1 MNKVTLPE
9 ILDIAQ
15 YEKARDQL
23 RREYDS
29 SHRLEKIRAPA
40 CVNLA
45 PLFGALEAA
54 SDAAAPEVMKNVCTR
69 FLASLSAFYG
79 IASPSLKLLGPRPH
93 STHEG
98 HLANELFGDYDIKV
112 AKIRLWMR
120 TPMKKQWT
128 SSKTILSTLCHEFM
142 HHLDVTALG
151 FPNSFHTIG
160 FYERTHR
167 LYLAA
172 LGHPYYPLKWRRV
185 RFEGR
190 QTIDWQETKRLGA
203 KVLGRT
209 KMRGT
214 HKATGSPAQP
224 IDLAED

>member
-1 MNKVTLPE
+1 MITDRRPTR
-9 ILDIAQ
+9 AQ
-15 YEKARDQL
+15 L
-23 RREYDS
+23 LREYDS
-29 SHRLEKIRAPA
+29 SHCLEKIRAPDCA
-40 CVNLA
+40 NLA
-45 PLFGALEAA
+45 PLFGALVAA
-54 SDAAAPEVMKNVCTR
+54 RDAAAPKLMKNVCTR

-79 IASPSLKLLGPRPH
+79 IPSPSLKLLGPRPH
-93 STHEG
+93 STREG
-98 HLANELFGDYDIKV
+98 RLANELFGDYDIKV
-112 AKIRLWMR
+112 AKIRLWTR

-151 FPNSFHTIG
+151 FPNSFHTVG

-185 RFEGR
+185 GFEGR
-190 QTIDWQETKRLGA
+190 HTIDWQVTKRLGTG
-203 KVLGRT
+203 VLSRT

-214 HKATGSPAQP
+214 
-224 IDLAED
+224 